1 MIPSRRAGATHP
13 PECDRVTEPDH
24 GDIERFVR
32 GTLGCGCPDEVFR
45 TVSLSRLPAVP
56 GRPAVLQLLIGS
68 RLLIHV
74 AAAPAEPSAAGW
86 LEQLAANGRAARDRH
101 GYNRFRLAVVGVV
114 TTAPAAELEA
124 RFARALARDERAHL
138 HLLDAAQL
146 PAQLAMTSE

>member
-101 GYNRFRLAVVGVV
+101 GFNRFRLVVVGVV
-114 TTAPAAELEA
+114 TAAPAAELEA

>member
-1 MIPSRRAGATHP
+1 
-13 PECDRVTEPDH
+13 VTEPDH

-101 GYNRFRLAVVGVV
+101 GYNRFRLVVVGVV

>member
-1 MIPSRRAGATHP
+1 
-13 PECDRVTEPDH
+13 VTEPDH

-101 GYNRFRLAVVGVV
+101 GYNRFRLVVVGVV
-114 TTAPAAELEA
+114 TAAPAAELEA

-146 PAQLAMTSE
+146 PAELAMTSE

>member
-56 GRPAVLQLLIGS
+56 GRPSVLQLLIGS

-101 GYNRFRLAVVGVV
+101 GYNRFRLVVVGVV
-114 TTAPAAELEA
+114 TAAPAAELEA

-146 PAQLAMTSE
+146 PAELAMTSE

>member
-56 GRPAVLQLLIGS
+56 GRPSVLQLLIGS

-101 GYNRFRLAVVGVV
+101 GYNRFRLVVVGVV
-114 TTAPAAELEA
+114 TAAPAAELEA

>member
-1 MIPSRRAGATHP
+1 
-13 PECDRVTEPDH
+13 VTEPDH

-56 GRPAVLQLLIGS
+56 GRPSVLQLLIGS

-101 GYNRFRLAVVGVV
+101 GYNRFRLVVVGVV
-114 TTAPAAELEA
+114 TAAPAAELEA

>member
-13 PECDRVTEPDH
+13 PELDRVTESDQ

-32 GTLGCGCPDEVFR
+32 GTLGCRCPDEVFR
-45 TVSLSRLPAVP
+45 TVSVSRLPAVP
-56 GRPAVLQLLIGS
+56 GRPPVLQLLIGS

-86 LEQLAANGRAARDRH
+86 LEQLATNGRAARDRH
-101 GYNRFRLAVVGVV
+101 GYNRYRLVI
-114 TTAPAAELEA
+114 AAEAPGCAVAGLEA

-138 HLLDAAQL
+138 HVLDAAQL
-146 PAQLAMTSE
+146 PAELAMTAD

>member
-1 MIPSRRAGATHP
+1 
-13 PECDRVTEPDH
+13 VTEPDH

-101 GYNRFRLAVVGVV
+101 GYNRFRLVVVGVV
-114 TTAPAAELEA
+114 TAAPAAELEA